1 MAQPSPEE
9 AFVLPSV
16 VFRPVLLSILCTA
29 VGALAIVLATM
40 ADALMFGVY
49 FAIGL
54 ALGLGNALLVK
65 FSVSS
70 ITAKEN
76 PAKARMALNSATR
89 LLIVTAIALVIA
101 FVFRPYGFGV
111 LFGLALFQVL
121 LVFSTVIPVWRKI
134 RRGEAYVVEAS
145 TDAATDPS
153 GTSTISTTSAE
164 QPG

>member
-29 VGALAIVLATM
+29 VGALAIGLAAM

-134 RRGEAYVVEAS
+134 RRGEAYVGEAS
-145 TDAATDPS
+145 TDSATDTS

-164 QPG
+164 QHG